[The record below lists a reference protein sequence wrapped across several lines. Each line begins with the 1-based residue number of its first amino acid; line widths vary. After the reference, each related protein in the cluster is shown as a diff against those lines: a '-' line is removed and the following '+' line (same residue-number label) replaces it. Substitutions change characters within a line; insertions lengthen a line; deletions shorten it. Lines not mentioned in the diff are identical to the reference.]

1 MRIACPNKVQELK
14 SSIED
19 VNQLHLFPLLDRDK
33 TVSELQKKLP
43 AYLDEANGVKIDDI
57 SQLLSWSEKQNSL
70 NSLPNWSA
78 TAKLLALVQP
88 TSADAKHVFQFF
100 RQPAMANRLEH

>member
-1 MRIACPNKVQELK
+1 MRIACLNKVQELK
-14 SSIED
+14 PSIEK
-19 VNQLHLFPLLDRDK
+19 VSQLHLFPLLDRDK
-33 TVSELQKKLP
+33 TVSELQKELP
-43 AYLDEANGVKIDDI
+43 AYLNEANGVKIDDR
-57 SQLLSWSEKQNSL
+57 SQLLSWSDKQ

-100 RQPAMANRLEH
+100 RQPAMTNRLEH